1 MSKRK
6 LDEESEERSAKTRK
20 VMHISDSESDSD
32 SDAPIS
38 KAGEESSDDG
48 DDSESGDSTKYT
60 EPIPKRDKEGYLR
73 FPDYPDF
80 RPNLT
85 PKEVLHRGSFGGTYF
100 RDIHSSVLAK
110 KLRGRDQVAELPK
123 EWFQGL
129 NLKKQV
135 CSRVYDP
142 TVNKYGVRCGGGLD
156 MWEGSGWIVEQDP
169 YGWFQWYC
177 HFYLGRRT
185 DDDDRQVSRG
195 KGVIAGR
202 WRNNLIG
209 KIARGGRAFDDY
221 SVSPVIR
228 QALQHWGY
236 VLTEKD
242 CKKYIK
248 KKGLPPLAKALG
260 TNPNSRHFPGK
271 RQGIF
276 CPNTMNRL

>member
-6 LDEESEERSAKTRK
+6 LDGENDAPVAKTRK
-20 VMHISDSESDSD
+20 VFEFSDDSDSSDTD
-32 SDAPIS
+32 SDAPIGRS
-38 KAGEESSDDG
+38 SEDSSDEIG
-48 DDSESGDSTKYT
+48 KKYSE
-60 EPIPKRDKEGYLR
+60 PLPKRGKEGYLH

-100 RDIHSSVLAK
+100 RDITSSVLGQRLK
-110 KLRGRDQVAELPK
+110 GRDAIAELPK
-123 EWFQGL
+123 DWFEGL
-129 NLKKQV
+129 NLKYHV
-135 CSRVYDP
+135 CSQVYNP
-142 TVNKYGVRCGGGLD
+142 TINKYGVRCGGGLD
-156 MWEGSGWIVEQDP
+156 MWESSGWIAEQDP

-185 DDDDRQVSRG
+185 NDDDRQISRG
-195 KGVIAGR
+195 KGVIGPKGR

-209 KIARGGRAFDDY
+209 KIARGGKAFDDY

-242 CKKYIK
+242 AKKYVQL
-248 KKGLPPLAKALG
+248 KGLPPLRNALG
-260 TNPNSRHFPGK
+260 TNPHARHTPVK
-271 RQGIF
+271 KQGRF
-276 CPNTMNRL
+276 DPNTMNRV